1 MRARLS
7 LAVSGQTCELREIVL
22 RDKPVAMLAASSKGT
37 VPVLITREEKVIEQ
51 SLDIML
57 WALRQNDPQSW
68 LAPSAGSLNDSLAL
82 IDACEQIFKFHLD
95 RYKYPQRY
103 SLENGLSHR
112 DAAADWLMDI
122 ERLLSHTPYLSGAH
136 CGLADMAI
144 LPFVRQ
150 YAHTDFAWFES
161 QVWPRVLQ
169 WLENWKASDLFDRV
183 MKKYDPWE
191 EGQAITLFP

>member
-1 MRARLS
+1 MRARLA
-7 LAVSGQTCELREIVL
+7 LAVSEQTCELREIVL
-22 RDKPVAMLAASSKGT
+22 RSKPAAMLAASPKGT
-37 VPVLITREEKVIEQ
+37 VPVLITCEEKVIEQ

-68 LAPSAGSLNDSLAL
+68 LSPSVGSLNDSQAL

-103 SLENGLSHR
+103 ALENGLSHR

-122 ERLLSHTPYLSGAH
+122 ERLLSHTLYLSGTH
-136 CGLADMAI
+136 RGLADMAI

-161 QVWPRVLQ
+161 QAWPRVRQ

-183 MKKYDPWE
+183 MKKYEPWE